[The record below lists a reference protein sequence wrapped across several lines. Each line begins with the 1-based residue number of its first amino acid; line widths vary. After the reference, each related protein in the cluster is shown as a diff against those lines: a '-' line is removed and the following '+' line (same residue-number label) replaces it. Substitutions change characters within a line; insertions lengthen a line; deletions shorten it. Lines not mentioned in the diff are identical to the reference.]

1 MDRTGATS
9 SVEKPA
15 SASDPAI
22 VGGSLLLSVLG
33 IACYA
38 FGVADLVL
46 YWAGIADLTGV
57 WWSPFVAF
65 VVGDAL
71 RRSGKGR

>member
-9 SVEKPA
+9 SVEGPA
-15 SASDPAI
+15 SASNPAI
-22 VGGSLLLSVLG
+22 GGGSVLLSVLG
-33 IACYA
+33 IVCYA
-38 FGVADLVL
+38 FGVADIVL

-65 VVGDAL
+65 VIGDAL